1 MAAVSRPSP
10 PASAAPPTRR
20 PANRKALIVLAAA
33 DLFRLRGFHNVAQ
46 EEIAAAV
53 GISGPALYRHFAGKQ
68 DLLAHAVDSGFQAM
82 EAAMRTGDLPAVLA
96 ATCAV
101 STQRRDIGALWQ
113 RETRNLPTAERRR
126 ARRRLV
132 AMVGLLTALVRAH
145 RPELSQA
152 DAELLGG
159 AVAAILASPSHH
171 QVEGAPGQLEQ
182 SLLAACTAVAAS
194 DAVPRPALDVHA
206 LPPAVDDEPP
216 TTSRRELLVRA
227 ATEMFSRRGYHEVS
241 LSDIGAAAGITGP
254 SVYKHFASKPDLL
267 FAALDRGAEALEREL
282 ARVVAEGR
290 APDATL
296 AAVVESYVGFALGH
310 PDLVATLVT
319 EVINLPAEQRHTVRA
334 AQHRYVAQ
342 WQDLV
347 RGARPDLD
355 ADAAAL
361 RVHAALGLVNDVV
374 RIPYLTERADIAPV
388 LTALAAAVL
397 AS

>member
-126 ARRRLV
+126 ARRRLI
-132 AMVGLLTALVRAH
+132 AMVGLLTALVRAD

-159 AVAAILASPSHH
+159 AVAAVLASPSHH
-171 QVEGAPGQLEQ
+171 QVDGASGQLEQ

-194 DAVPRPALDVHA
+194 DVAPRLADVA
-206 LPPAVDDEPP
+206 PPPIGEQPPA
-216 TTSRRELLVRA
+216 TTRREMLVTA

-241 LSDIGAAAGITGP
+241 LSDIGAAAGIAGP
-254 SVYKHFASKPDLL
+254 SIYKHFASKPDLL
-267 FAALDRGAEALEREL
+267 FAALDRGAEALRREL
-282 ARVVAEGR
+282 ARVVAER
-290 APDATL
+290 QAPVATL
-296 AAVVESYVGFALGH
+296 RAVVESYVGFALHH

-342 WQDLV
+342 WRDLV
-347 RGARPDLD
+347 RATRPELD
-355 ADAAAL
+355 ALAAAL
-361 RVHAALGLVNDVV
+361 RVHAALGLVNDVA
-374 RIPYLTERADIAPV
+374 RIPYLTERADISPILSGLATVV
-388 LTALAAAVL
+388 LD
-397 AS
+397 S